1 MTFSSL
7 VSTVLISGILRPLVF
22 LAFAVA
28 LVLFLWGLVR
38 YMSSVDKDE
47 GKRGARSLMLWGV
60 IILAVMASV
69 WGLVGIVTKTFFP
82 MGVDTAP
89 TVPSL
94 R

>member
-82 MGVDTAP
+82 TGVDTAP